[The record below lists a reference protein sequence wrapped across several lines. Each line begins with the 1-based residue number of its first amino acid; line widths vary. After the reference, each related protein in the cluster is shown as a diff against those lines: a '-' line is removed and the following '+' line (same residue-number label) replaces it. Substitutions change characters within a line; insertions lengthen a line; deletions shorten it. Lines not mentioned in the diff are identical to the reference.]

1 MKSIRKYLPLFAML
15 LLFIKPFVAV
25 AVSTQG
31 SVEEVIIKNGEFN
44 EGLKDSIVS
53 SPGENNPSLVVDSNG
68 NQYVKATNGENIL
81 QYVQLKPN
89 STYRFAYYVI
99 GDPVFPAIVEF
110 GTLNHDQGYHPLKE
124 EKHYNIAWKQHELF
138 LRRQQMRILMSFALL
153 RVAMAKLNLIISS
166 RLVGSGES
174 IDSTKLTGGKCYF

>member
-44 EGLKDSIVS
+44 EGLKDWIVS

-89 STYRFAYYVI
+89 STY
-99 GDPVFPAIVEF
+99 
-110 GTLNHDQGYHPLKE
+110 
-124 EKHYNIAWKQHELF
+124 
-138 LRRQQMRILMSFALL
+138 
-153 RVAMAKLNLIISS
+153 
-166 RLVGSGES
+166 
-174 IDSTKLTGGKCYF
+174 